1 MRILLPKRAHGD
13 IGVLVQLISLA
24 GDIHLMYIHRGVA
37 MEMVVP
43 DYSDEEITVTDSVNR
58 ELETFGNLFLD
69 EKCFLFVSYLQNK
82 KGGDLVFCFCMYR
95 YCDFYSSDIDLFKG
109 ILTGTL
115 LKWSSTKINK
125 IKLKQV
131 N

>member
-37 MEMVVP
+37 METVVP

-95 YCDFYSSDIDLFKG
+95 VL
-109 ILTGTL
+109 
-115 LKWSSTKINK
+115 
-125 IKLKQV
+125 
-131 N
+131 